1 MDEIYEKVSRHVDDA
16 IGLEEKQRNMQGK
29 LSVLQEQRDKIK
41 DKVKDLSGDVDGQA
55 TAASFDA

>member
-1 MDEIYEKVSRHVDDA
+1 
-16 IGLEEKQRNMQGK
+16 MQGK
-29 LSVLQEQRDKIK
+29 LTVLQEQRDKIK